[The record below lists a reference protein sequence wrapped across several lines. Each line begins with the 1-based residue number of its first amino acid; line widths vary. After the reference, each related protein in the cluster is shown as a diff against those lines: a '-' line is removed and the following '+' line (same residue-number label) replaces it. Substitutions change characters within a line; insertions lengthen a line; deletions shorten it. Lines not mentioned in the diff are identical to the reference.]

1 MAKSKL
7 VPMMISL
14 PKEYRDKLRT
24 MAAEQNFRN
33 TDQVTSAS
41 TIAKEIICER
51 LSMDRK
57 SQVMEENRADYISSK
72 GEKLKYGNCQKSPS

>member
-24 MAAEQNFRN
+24 MAAEQNFN
-33 TDQVTSAS
+33 NPDQVTSAA
-41 TIAKEIICER
+41 TIAKEIICGH
-51 LSMDRK
+51 LSINQESEEKEKIGGRK
-57 SQVMEENRADYISSK
+57 N
-72 GEKLKYGNCQKSPS
+72 G

>member
-24 MAAEQNFRN
+24 LAAEQNFRN
-33 TDQVTSAS
+33 PDQVTSAA
-41 TIAKEIICER
+41 TIAKQIICEHLALDR
-51 LSMDRK
+51 ESKIKESEGGSMK
-57 SQVMEENRADYISSK
+57 
-72 GEKLKYGNCQKSPS
+72 

>member
-1 MAKSKL
+1 MTKSKL

-33 TDQVTSAS
+33 PDQVTSAA
-41 TIAKEIICER
+41 TIAKEIICEYLAMK
-51 LSMDRK
+51 LSSEIK
-57 SQVMEENRADYISSK
+57 KTEGGFEN
-72 GEKLKYGNCQKSPS
+72 E

>member
-1 MAKSKL
+1 MTKSKL

-24 MAAEQNFRN
+24 MAAEKNFRN
-33 TDQVTSAS
+33 PDHVTSAS

-51 LSMDRK
+51 LSMDRE
-57 SQVMEENRADYISSK
+57 SEIEEDIGGIRN
-72 GEKLKYGNCQKSPS
+72 E

>member
-24 MAAEQNFRN
+24 MAAEQNFN
-33 TDQVTSAS
+33 NPDQVTSAA
-41 TIAKEIICER
+41 TIAKEIICEH
-51 LSMDRK
+51 LSKDQEVK
-57 SQVMEENRADYISSK
+57 VKKEI
-72 GEKLKYGNCQKSPS
+72 GGQKNG

>member
-1 MAKSKL
+1 MAKTKL

-24 MAAEQNFRN
+24 MAAEQNFN
-33 TDQVTSAS
+33 NPDQVTSAA

-51 LSMDRK
+51 LSIDREAK
-57 SQVMEENRADYISSK
+57 
-72 GEKLKYGNCQKSPS
+72 EKETKRETIKQK

>member
-24 MAAEQNFRN
+24 MAAEQNFQN
-33 TDQVTSAS
+33 PGVVTSAA
-41 TIAKEIICER
+41 TIAKEIICEH
-51 LSMDRK
+51 LALDQESKVKEKIGGRK
-57 SQVMEENRADYISSK
+57 NE
-72 GEKLKYGNCQKSPS
+72 